1 MEPAKKQG
9 SEQTIKAG
17 IEQRDQARKQCSKH
31 RSSVGSIE
39 ADKEAM
45 FRAEHRMTQCSE
57 HRSRQRSSV
66 PSIEAGKEAMFRA
79 EHRSSVP
86 SKEEDGTARNLGI
99 WAMQSIHVFRAA
111 EIIGSSEHGDL
122 GYAANTCVFRAAE
135 IIGSSEPAW
144 FAW

>member
-1 MEPAKKQG
+1 
-9 SEQTIKAG
+9 
-17 IEQRDQARKQCSKH
+17 
-31 RSSVGSIE
+31 
-39 ADKEAM
+39 M
-45 FRAEHRMTQCSE
+45 FRAEHRRKQCSE

>member
-1 MEPAKKQG
+1 MPGFEKDGDLGYAANKYVFQ
-9 SEQTIKAG
+9 I
-17 IEQRDQARKQCSKH
+17 RDNLKLGTC
-31 RSSVGSIE
+31 
-39 ADKEAM
+39 KEAG
-45 FRAEHRMTQCSE
+45 FRAKHKSRHRAE
-57 HRSRQRSSV
+57 RS
-66 PSIEAGKEAMFRA
+66 GKKARFRA

>member
-1 MEPAKKQG
+1 
-9 SEQTIKAG
+9 
-17 IEQRDQARKQCSKH
+17 
-31 RSSVGSIE
+31 
-39 ADKEAM
+39 M
-45 FRAEHRMTQCSE
+45 FRAEHRRKQCSE

-86 SKEEDGTARNLGI
+86 SKEEDCTARNRGL